1 MRGPGWRALFTA
13 VISLLAVGRAEAA
26 GFALREQSTSAQGN
40 AFAGATSGAEDPSY
54 MFFNP
59 AALGRLDGFAAE
71 VQGSHLSPHSKLKS
85 SSATTAAGTPITGPD
100 SANDIAN
107 DNWIGAGYLMLP
119 VGDRVR
125 LGLGVTSPFGL
136 QTTYSDDWVGRY
148 DAQESKLETVNL
160 NPTVAVRVTNWLS
173 VGAGFQAQHAYGKLT
188 QAVDFGTIGAGLGLP
203 VTPGGDDGGARLSGD
218 SWGYGYDL
226 GVLVEPVKGTRF
238 GLAYRSEIDN
248 QLEGNASFS
257 DDPAGVA
264 AAAQATTGAFSNTN
278 GKVDVK
284 TPAVLSFGVHQDL
297 GERFAVM
304 AEAQWTQWSSFDELK
319 VKFDNSAQPD
329 NVTKENWHDSWF
341 FALGATWRPL
351 DQLTLRT
358 GVAFDQSPATDRYRD
373 PRIPDGDRYWLSFGL
388 DWKPVQW
395 ASLDLGYSHI
405 WVDDTKVDLNGTEL
419 SAPSGSLKAKYES
432 SIDVATIGLTFH
444 Y

>member
-1 MRGPGWRALFTA
+1 VRAA
-13 VISLLAVGRAEAA
+13 
-26 GFALREQSTSAQGN
+26 
-40 AFAGATSGAEDPSY
+40 
-54 MFFNP
+54 
-59 AALGRLDGFAAE
+59 
-71 VQGSHLSPHSKLKS
+71 
-85 SSATTAAGTPITGPD
+85 
-100 SANDIAN
+100 
-107 DNWIGAGYLMLP
+107 
-119 VGDRVR
+119 
-125 LGLGVTSPFGL
+125 
-136 QTTYSDDWVGRY
+136 
-148 DAQESKLETVNL
+148 
-160 NPTVAVRVTNWLS
+160 
-173 VGAGFQAQHAYGKLT
+173 
-188 QAVDFGTIGAGLGLP
+188 
-203 VTPGGDDGGARLSGD
+203 
-218 SWGYGYDL
+218 
-226 GVLVEPVKGTRF
+226 
-238 GLAYRSEIDN
+238 
-248 QLEGNASFS
+248 
-257 DDPAGVA
+257 
-264 AAAQATTGAFSNTN
+264 TGAFSNTN

-284 TPAVLSFGVHQDL
+284 TPAILSFGVHQDL

-358 GVAFDQSPATDRYRD
+358 GVAFDQSPTTDRYRT

-405 WVDDTKVDLNGTEL
+405 WVDDTKVDLNGTE
-419 SAPSGSLKAKYES
+419 SSPQGGSLKAKYES